1 VVRLEGGGLLCPVLC
16 RVFARRRAPALLFA
30 QRGEQLKN
38 RLQNLCNLFV
48 AHMLCWCVTCLPM
61 CGQTNIPEP
70 ASILNKG
77 LVVESLV
84 DHFEGEKAGIKP
96 GDVLV
101 KWSRNG
107 KGGEFDSPFDLLFT
121 RLEQAS
127 RGTVEVEGLRGSE
140 KRIWRLG
147 SDYWGIEVRPN
158 FSEALSLTY
167 QEVRDLAQAGRLPDA
182 IERWK
187 ASGFGA
193 SFHLPWL
200 HPWFLSH
207 LAEVSADHQSWQGYD
222 DAYQEALRE
231 GSAAGPVAKAELFK
245 QWAGGLRDRGDLQS
259 AEKYYQAA
267 VSEYRTTGGRTMA
280 VSSALKDL
288 GGLAFLQGNYISA
301 EESFRESLEIAE
313 ELAPSG
319 IQVVWD
325 LISLGFLS
333 QERGDFA
340 RAEDYYRKSLA
351 LEQANFPAGRDISL
365 TLRNLGELAHRRGD
379 LAKAEAYYRRALAIA
394 GNLGPDSQYNPDVLS
409 NLAEC
414 VLDRGDPE
422 TAEEY
427 EQRALSIREKE
438 APGSLAVGF
447 SLSNLGKIA
456 RVRGDLVKAEEYYRR
471 ALAVGEGISP
481 TPHAITEFL
490 VGLGDVA
497 RQGRQFAK
505 AENYY
510 RRALAILDKVAPD
523 GLDHGVTLAALAGSL
538 RDQDRLDLAAGLYK
552 KALAEL
558 DNKTTRLGG
567 VEEDRSRYRAQHER
581 YRREYIDLLVA
592 QGQPDHALEV
602 LEGSR
607 ARTLLEV
614 LSRATIDI
622 RRNIN
627 PALLEREHSL
637 QQLRN
642 SKSAYRLRLL
652 SGKHTEQQ
660 VTSVDK
666 EIKDLLDQY
675 QETEADVLAM
685 SPAYAALTQP
695 QPLGTKE
702 IQQLLDD
709 DTLLLEYCLGESRSY
724 VWAVSE
730 KRLTLYQ
737 LPKRSDIEAAA
748 RRVYE
753 LLAAQSLGMGG
764 KGHTEAQLET
774 HQARME
780 REYPKAAMEL
790 SRMVLGPVA
799 ALLKGKRLLIVSD
812 GALQYIPF
820 SALPVPAVNG
830 PAEPQP
836 LGPKTAA
843 RERASTLRA
852 IKQIPLPL
860 IVEHEIV
867 NLPSASIL
875 AELRRQAKGRPVPP
889 KTVAVLADPV
899 FTSTDERVDADRLRS
914 NQRGTESAQ
923 LLASAKPSLSADHLT
938 RSVGDVA
945 VVRGERFS
953 LERLLYTRREAEA
966 IMSVTPGSKKMKALD
981 FQANRETATSAE
993 LAQYR
998 IVHFATHGL
1007 LNNEHPELSGLVL
1020 SLVNNQGKPQ
1030 NGFLELED
1038 IYNLHLPVDL
1048 VVLSACDTALGQDM
1062 KGEGLVGLTRGFMY
1076 AGATRVMAS
1085 LWSVNDAATSE
1096 LMARFYKEMLR
1107 GTLRPAAALRTAQ
1120 IQMWK
1125 QRQWTSPYY
1134 WAPFQIQG
1142 DWR

>member
-1 VVRLEGGGLLCPVLC
+1 M
-16 RVFARRRAPALLFA
+16 F
-30 QRGEQLKN
+30 
-38 RLQNLCNLFV
+38 
-48 AHMLCWCVTCLPM
+48 
-61 CGQTNIPEP
+61 GQATIPEP
-70 ASILNKG
+70 ASVLNKG

-84 DHFEGEKAGIKP
+84 ARFEGEKAGIKP

-101 KWSRNG
+101 KWFRNG
-107 KGGEFDSPFDLLFT
+107 KGGEFDSPFELLFA
-121 RLEQAS
+121 RLEHGS
-127 RGTVEVEGLRGSE
+127 RGIIEVEGLRGLE
-140 KRIWRLG
+140 KRTWRLG
-147 SDYWGIEVRPN
+147 SDYWGIDARPN
-158 FSEALSLTY
+158 FQGTHLLAY
-167 QEVRDLAQAGRLPDA
+167 QEERDLAQGGKLLDA

-187 ASGFGA
+187 TSGFGLP
-193 SFHLPWL
+193 SHLPWL
-200 HPWFLSH
+200 APWLLSH

-222 DAYQEALRE
+222 DAYREALRE
-231 GSAAGPVAKAELFK
+231 ASAAGPVVKAELLK
-245 QWAGGLRDRGDLQS
+245 QWAGGFRDRGDLES
-259 AEKYYQAA
+259 AEKYYRTALA
-267 VSEYRTTGGRTMA
+267 EYRSIGHRTMA
-280 VSSALKDL
+280 VASVLKDI
-288 GGLAFLQGNYISA
+288 GGLKFLQGDYIGA
-301 EESFRESLEIAE
+301 EENFRESLEIAE
-313 ELAPSG
+313 ELAPGS

-325 LISLGFLS
+325 LISLGVLA

-340 RAEDYYRKSLA
+340 RAEDFDRRSLA
-351 LEQANFPAGRDISL
+351 IEQAKFPAGRDISL

-379 LAKAEAYYRRALAIA
+379 LAKAEDYYRRALVIA
-394 GNLGPDSQYNPDVLS
+394 NDLGPDSQYNPDILS

-422 TAEEY
+422 TAEAY
-427 EQRALSIREKE
+427 EQRALSIREKQ
-438 APGSLAVGF
+438 APGSLAVAF
-447 SLSNLGKIA
+447 SLSDLGKIA
-456 RVRGDLVKAEEYYRR
+456 RVRGDLTQAEEYYRQAR
-471 ALAVGEGISP
+471 SVGEKISP
-481 TPHAITEFL
+481 MPPAVTEFL

-497 RQGRQFAK
+497 RQGGQFTN

-510 RRALAILDKVAPD
+510 RRALEILDKVSPD
-523 GLDHGVTLAALAGSL
+523 GLNHGETMAALAGAL
-538 RDQDRLDLAAGLYK
+538 RDQDRLDSAAELYK
-552 KALAEL
+552 QALAEL

-567 VEEDRSRYRAQHER
+567 VQEDRSRYRAQHER
-581 YRREYIDLLVA
+581 YRREYIDLLIA
-592 QGQPDHALEV
+592 QGQPELALQV

-614 LSRATIDI
+614 LSRGTIDI
-622 RRNIN
+622 RGSVN
-627 PALLEREHSL
+627 PALVEREHRL

-642 SKSAYRLRLL
+642 AKSAYRLRLL
-652 SGKHTEQQ
+652 NGKHTEEQL
-660 VTSVDK
+660 TSVDK

-675 QETEADVLAM
+675 QQTEADILAV
-685 SPAYAALTQP
+685 SPEYAALTQP
-695 QPLGTKE
+695 QPLGTEE

-730 KRLTLYQ
+730 KSLTVYE
-737 LPKRSDIEAAA
+737 LPKRSDIETAA
-748 RRVYE
+748 RRAYE
-753 LLAAQSLGMGG
+753 LLAAQSLGIGG
-764 KGHTEAQLET
+764 KGHTEAQLEA

-780 REYPKAAMEL
+780 REYPKAATEL

-799 ALLKGKRLLIVSD
+799 ALLKDKRLLIVSD

-820 SALPVPAVNG
+820 SALPVPAVSG
-830 PAEPQP
+830 PEESQL
-836 LGPKTAA
+836 LGPKTDG
-843 RERASTLRA
+843 RGRASTLRA

-899 FTSTDERVDADRLRS
+899 FTATDERVADDRPQSR
-914 NQRGTESAQ
+914 QRGTESAQ
-923 LLASAKPSLSADHLT
+923 LLKPSWSADHLT
-938 RSVGDVA
+938 RSVGDVSVA
-945 VVRGERFS
+945 RGGRFS
-953 LERLLYTRREAEA
+953 LERLLYTRKEAEA
-966 IMSVTPGSKKMKALD
+966 IMSVTHGSKNMKALD
-981 FQANRETATSAE
+981 FQANRKTATSAE

-998 IVHFATHGL
+998 FVHFATHGL

-1020 SLVNNQGKPQ
+1020 SLVNDHGKPE

-1038 IYNLHLPVDL
+1038 IYNLRLPVDL

-1062 KGEGLVGLTRGFMY
+1062 KGEGLVGLTRAFMY
-1076 AGATRVMAS
+1076 AGATRVVAS

-1107 GTLRPAAALRTAQ
+1107 GTLRPAAALRAAQ

>member
-1 VVRLEGGGLLCPVLC
+1 M
-16 RVFARRRAPALLFA
+16 F
-30 QRGEQLKN
+30 
-38 RLQNLCNLFV
+38 
-48 AHMLCWCVTCLPM
+48 
-61 CGQTNIPEP
+61 GQSTIPEP
-70 ASILNKG
+70 TSVLNKG

-84 DHFEGEKAGIKP
+84 ARFEGEKAGIKP
-96 GDVLV
+96 GDVLL
-101 KWSRNG
+101 KWSGNG
-107 KGGEFDSPFDLLFT
+107 KNGEFDSPFDLLFT

-127 RGTVEVEGLRGSE
+127 RGTVEVEGLSGSE

-158 FSEALSLTY
+158 FPEALSLTY
-167 QEVRDLAQAGRLPDA
+167 QAVRDLAQAGRLSDA

-187 ASGFGA
+187 ASGFGP

-200 HPWFLSH
+200 HPWLLSH

-222 DAYQEALRE
+222 DAYQEALRVA
-231 GSAAGPVAKAELFK
+231 SAAGPVVKAELLK
-245 QWAGGLRDRGDLQS
+245 QRAGGLRDRGDLEG
-259 AEKYYQAA
+259 AEKCYQAA
-267 VSEYRTTGGRTMA
+267 VAAYRTVGDQTMA

-288 GGLAFLQGNYISA
+288 GGIAFLQGNYTKA
-301 EESFRESLEIAE
+301 EESFRESLKIAE
-313 ELAPSG
+313 ELAHGS
-319 IQVVWD
+319 IQAVWD
-325 LISLGFLS
+325 FISLGFLS

-340 RAEDYYRKSLA
+340 RAEDFYRRSLA
-351 LEQANFPAGRDISL
+351 IEQTKFPAGRDISL

-379 LAKAEAYYRRALAIA
+379 LAKAEDYYRRALAIA
-394 GNLGPDSQYNPDVLS
+394 DGLGPDSQYNPDVLS

-422 TAEEY
+422 TAEAY
-427 EQRALSIREKE
+427 EQRALSIREKQS
-438 APGSLAVGF
+438 PGSLAVAF
-447 SLSNLGKIA
+447 SLSDLGKIA
-456 RVRGDLVKAEEYYRR
+456 RVRGDLTQAENYYRQ
-471 ALAVGEGISP
+471 ALSVGEKISP
-481 TPHAITEFL
+481 MPPSVTEFL

-497 RQGRQFAK
+497 RQRGQFAN
-505 AENYY
+505 AEKYY
-510 RRALAILDKVAPD
+510 RRALSILDKVSPD
-523 GLDHGVTLAALAGSL
+523 GLNHGETMAALAGVL
-538 RDQDRLDLAAGLYK
+538 RDQDRLDAAAQLYK
-552 KALAEL
+552 QALVEL

-592 QGQPDHALEV
+592 QGQPELALQV
-602 LEGSR
+602 LESSR

-622 RRNIN
+622 RGNLN
-627 PALLEREHSL
+627 PALLEREHRL
-637 QQLRN
+637 QELRN
-642 SKSAYRLRLL
+642 AKSSYRLRLL
-652 SGKHTEQQ
+652 SGKHTAEQLAA
-660 VTSVDK
+660 VDK

-675 QETEADVLAM
+675 QQTEADILAL
-685 SPAYAALTQP
+685 SPEYAALTQP
-695 QPLGTKE
+695 QPLGTQE

-730 KRLTLYQ
+730 KSLTVYE
-737 LPKRSDIEAAA
+737 LPRRIDIETAA
-748 RRVYE
+748 RHVYE

-764 KGHTEAQLET
+764 KGHTEVQLEA

-799 ALLKGKRLLIVSD
+799 TLLKGKRLLIVSD

-820 SALPVPAVNG
+820 SALPVPAVSG
-830 PAEPQP
+830 PAESQR
-836 LGPKTAA
+836 LALKTAA
-843 RERASTLRA
+843 SERASTLRA
-852 IKQIPLPL
+852 SNQIPLPL

-867 NLPSASIL
+867 NLPSASTL

-889 KTVAVLADPV
+889 RTVAVLADPV
-899 FTSTDERVDADRLRS
+899 FTSTDERVGFTRPQS
-914 NQRGTESAQ
+914 SQRGTQPAQ
-923 LLASAKPSLSADHLT
+923 LLASTKPSLLADHLT
-938 RSVGDVA
+938 RSVGDISVT
-945 VVRGERFS
+945 RGERFS
-953 LERLLYTRREAEA
+953 LERLLYTRKEAEA
-966 IMSVTPGSKKMKALD
+966 IMSVTPGVKKMKALD
-981 FQANRETATSAE
+981 FQANRARATSAE

-1038 IYNLHLPVDL
+1038 IYNLRLPVDL

-1076 AGATRVMAS
+1076 AGATRVVAS

-1107 GTLRPAAALRTAQ
+1107 GTMRPAAALRNAQ

-1134 WAPFQIQG
+1134 WASFQIQG